1 MGARQSAHMLTL
13 SLLRHA
19 KSSWDIANV
28 DDFSRPLAER
38 GLKTAPLMGAFL
50 IENDLR
56 PDLIICSAAVRTRAT
71 LDLVMP
77 FFEPAPP
84 ALVYEEGL
92 YLASASQLLNRLR
105 SISSRWSKVMMIG
118 HNPGFH
124 DLALSLARDGDPEL
138 MAALSHK
145 FPTAALAVITF
156 EKSTWAKVA
165 PRTGRLTRFMTPSRL
180 PHAS

>member
-19 KSSWDIANV
+19 KSSWDQTNL

-38 GLKTAPLMGAFL
+38 GQKTAPLMGAYL

-56 PDLIICSAAVRTRAT
+56 PDLILCSAAVRTRAT

-77 FFEPAPP
+77 SFEPAPP

-92 YLASASQLLNRLR
+92 YLASASQLLNRLH
-105 SISSRWSKVMMIG
+105 SISARWTKVMMIG
-118 HNPGFH
+118 HNPGLH
-124 DLALSLARDGDPEL
+124 DLALSLTRDGDPEL
-138 MAALSHK
+138 MAALSLK

-156 EKSTWAKVA
+156 DKPSWAKVS
-165 PRTGRLTRFMTPSRL
+165 PRTGHLTRFMTPSRL
-180 PHAS
+180 LHAS

>member
-1 MGARQSAHMLTL
+1 MLTL

-19 KSSWDIANV
+19 KSSWDIANI
-28 DDFSRPLAER
+28 DDFERPLADR
-38 GLKTAPLMGAFL
+38 GLKAAPLLGAYL
-50 IENDLR
+50 AENHLR
-56 PDLIICSAAVRTRAT
+56 PDLILCSAAVRTRAT

-84 ALVYEEGL
+84 ALVYEENL

-105 SISSRWSKVMMIG
+105 NVSTRWTKVMMIG

-124 DLALSLARDGDPEL
+124 DLAMSLPRDGKTEL
-138 MAALSHK
+138 TAALSHK

-156 EKSTWAKVA
+156 NTASWTKIA
-165 PRTGRLTRFMTPSRL
+165 PRTGHLTHFVTPSTLQKSRI
-180 PHAS
+180 

>member
-1 MGARQSAHMLTL
+1 MLTL

-28 DDFSRPLAER
+28 EDFERPLAER
-38 GLKTAPLMGAFL
+38 GLKTAPLMGAYL
-50 IENDLR
+50 YENNLR

-77 FFEPAPP
+77 FFDPAPP
-84 ALVYEEGL
+84 ALVYEDSL

-105 SISSRWSKVMMIG
+105 SVSARWSSVMMIG
-118 HNPGFH
+118 HNPGLH
-124 DLALSLARDGDPEL
+124 ELAMSLPRDGDPET

-145 FPTAALAVITF
+145 FPTAGLAVIAF
-156 EKSTWAKVA
+156 DKPSWAKIA
-165 PRTGRLTRFMTPSRL
+165 PRTGHLTHFVTPSILQR
-180 PHAS
+180 AN

>member
-1 MGARQSAHMLTL
+1 MLTL

-19 KSSWDIANV
+19 KSSWDMTNV
-28 DDFSRPLAER
+28 EDFSRPLAER
-38 GLKTAPLMGAFL
+38 GIKAAPLMGAYL
-50 IENDLR
+50 IDNDLR
-56 PDLIICSAAVRTRAT
+56 PDLILCSAAVRTRST

-77 FFEPAPP
+77 FFDPAPP

-105 SISSRWSKVMMIG
+105 NVSPRWSKVMMIG

-124 DLALSLARDGDPEL
+124 DFAKSLARDGDPEL
-138 MAALSHK
+138 TAALAYK

-156 EKSTWAKVA
+156 DQPSWTKITLRSGHLSHFV
-165 PRTGRLTRFMTPSRL
+165 TPSRL
-180 PHAS
+180 Q